1 MSDISLYY
9 TEKGN
14 GFPLLLL
21 HGNGEDSR
29 YFVNQAEFF
38 STYFHTIAIDTR
50 GHGKTPRGDGEF
62 SLVRFAED
70 LHGFMLSHGI
80 SKAHI
85 LGFSDGGNTALY
97 FALNYPSMVEK
108 LILCGANLFPAGIK
122 RSVQIPIEIG
132 YFIAKLF
139 AKKSGGAR
147 ANAEMLGLMVN
158 EPDIKPEELA
168 RLTMPTL
175 VVAGTN
181 DMVKKSHTELIAG
194 SIPKAELAFIKGDH
208 FIANKNPDE
217 FNERVKRFLCG
228 GQSGK

>member
-21 HGNGEDSR
+21 HGNGEDSG

-80 SKAHI
+80 SKANI
-85 LGFSDGGNTALY
+85 LGFSD
-97 FALNYPSMVEK
+97 
-108 LILCGANLFPAGIK
+108 
-122 RSVQIPIEIG
+122 
-132 YFIAKLF
+132 
-139 AKKSGGAR
+139 
-147 ANAEMLGLMVN
+147 
-158 EPDIKPEELA
+158 
-168 RLTMPTL
+168 
-175 VVAGTN
+175 
-181 DMVKKSHTELIAG
+181 
-194 SIPKAELAFIKGDH
+194 
-208 FIANKNPDE
+208 
-217 FNERVKRFLCG
+217 
-228 GQSGK
+228 